1 MTMPQLGRPEP
12 SRSPLRRVEAFARV
26 IMPLVL
32 AVLVMAVAAGPTGI
46 RGLVAAVTLPQVV
59 YWSVARP
66 GAMSPPAVFALGLL
80 LDLLTLAPLG
90 SGVLTLLV
98 VHGLAVA
105 ARRFLARQGF
115 LLNWLAFTGF
125 ALGAAG
131 FFWALT
137 ALLLF
142 ALPPFAPALYQAAL
156 TIGLYPAFAFLLGR
170 LHAMMLRAEE
180 DA

>member
-1 MTMPQLGRPEP
+1 MARLGRPEP
-12 SRSPLRRVEAFARV
+12 SRSPLRRLEAFARA
-26 IMPLVL
+26 IMPPVL
-32 AVLVMAVAAGPTGI
+32 AVLAMTLAAGPTGI
-46 RGLVAAVTLPQVV
+46 AGLVAAVLLPQVV

-98 VHGLAVA
+98 VHGIAVA
-105 ARRFLARQGF
+105 LRWRLARQGF
-115 LLNWLAFTGF
+115 LANWLVFGLL
-125 ALGAAG
+125 ALGAG
-131 FFWALT
+131 GLFWLLT

-142 ALPPFAPALYQAAL
+142 TLPPLGPALHQAAL
-156 TIGLYPAFAFLLGR
+156 AIGLYPPFAFLLGR

-180 DA
+180 AA

>member
-1 MTMPQLGRPEP
+1 MAQLGRPEP
-12 SRSPLRRVEAFARV
+12 SRSPIRRVEALARAV
-26 IMPLVL
+26 MPLVL
-32 AVLVMAVAAGPTGI
+32 AVLSMAVASGPTGI
-46 RGLVAAVTLPQVV
+46 PGLVAAVALPQVV

-66 GAMSPPAVFALGLL
+66 AAMPPPAVFALGLL

-90 SGVLTLLV
+90 SGVLALLV

-105 ARRFLARQGF
+105 GRRWLARQGF
-115 LLNWLAFTGF
+115 LVNWLAFAGF
-125 ALGAAG
+125 AIGAAG

-142 ALPPFAPALYQAAL
+142 TLPPVAPALHQAAL
-156 TIGLYPAFAFLLGR
+156 TAGLYPAFAFLLGR